1 MTNVEM
7 KRSQELQ
14 FSETER
20 RASARLLS
28 DFDPSSDGDADFDDN
43 APQKTLVI
51 YSGPTSMNRVQD
63 KNGMY
68 IDNMNYF
75 LEHGISCS
83 DDTASNIQSEEDD
96 NTESIIVNYAF
107 VLTQEVADY
116 YSAPNGPLTKKIQE
130 CKGVGKEDQVEEDG
144 ETTSTFIKVITR
156 QDRCYDME
164 SIRTVVT
171 TMNVQALY
179 DNLLF
184 INCGLVGPK
193 FGPGTPKLIPSTSS
207 TSTNEPKQQT
217 MVPYSHWSQ
226 IYTSRLTD
234 SVRLVGHS
242 INTHFHTFF
251 PHVQSFLYAIKTET
265 VPILLSSGAIYDCGL
280 TQEELGGNDEKR
292 FELINRYEV
301 GMSTQL
307 LKRGY
312 KIATAFVNRYG
323 FGKSLVYD
331 KDSTWGT
338 EIDDTVSDI
347 WYEDGIRNLTASMSR
362 HTPKWWNNEGKHG
375 LRNPEEDTFE
385 YHQWDILP
393 WDHFLF
399 FKVSRLVPEDVQN
412 EMNYNANELE
422 MSNVLVVSNDP
433 RQSPSE
439 YWLRKT
445 GVFVEPRNDV
455 FLAVAC
461 LGLAVL
467 VLFMKKRRVLLM
479 KGSLRPCNS
488 RLGNL
493 MLKRKLGYGHDHD
506 T

>member
-164 SIRTVVT
+164 VS
-171 TMNVQALY
+171 L
-179 DNLLF
+179 
-184 INCGLVGPK
+184 K
-193 FGPGTPKLIPSTSS
+193 F
-207 TSTNEPKQQT
+207 
-217 MVPYSHWSQ
+217 
-226 IYTSRLTD
+226 
-234 SVRLVGHS
+234 
-242 INTHFHTFF
+242 TFF
-251 PHVQSFLYAIKTET
+251 SYSSCVFFSRHLWPVRCVVNFNISDA
-265 VPILLSSGAIYDCGL
+265 SSGATTC
-280 TQEELGGNDEKR
+280 R
-292 FELINRYEV
+292 LI
-301 GMSTQL
+301 SQ
-307 LKRGY
+307 
-312 KIATAFVNRYG
+312 KI
-323 FGKSLVYD
+323 
-331 KDSTWGT
+331 
-338 EIDDTVSDI
+338 
-347 WYEDGIRNLTASMSR
+347 
-362 HTPKWWNNEGKHG
+362 H
-375 LRNPEEDTFE
+375 
-385 YHQWDILP
+385 
-393 WDHFLF
+393 
-399 FKVSRLVPEDVQN
+399 
-412 EMNYNANELE
+412 
-422 MSNVLVVSNDP
+422 
-433 RQSPSE
+433 SPSE
-439 YWLRKT
+439 QLSQ
-445 GVFVEPRNDV
+445 
-455 FLAVAC
+455 L
-461 LGLAVL
+461 
-467 VLFMKKRRVLLM
+467 
-479 KGSLRPCNS
+479 
-488 RLGNL
+488 
-493 MLKRKLGYGHDHD
+493 
-506 T
+506 